1 MTATLFFVTNIV
13 VLYDTY
19 NREPQKWFC
28 VIIQISRISKSGVFK
43 GGIPPS
49 GLSPL
54 ALYAD
59 YPFII
64 RSYAIYKRQ
73 GKAPDGHTRKGRQ
86 LGATYTKESTEFLLW
101 APAAT
106 YVKVNIYATGDD
118 NDSNARDIGTYA
130 LEKMLV
136 NGEWNG
142 LWIITLVSDWG
153 GLYYDYTITTTD
165 VTHIGSDRT
174 TKYKIQDPYS
184 VAVSKDGKRS
194 YITDTS
200 SVSPEGWVS
209 DRHVYVDSTK
219 ANTVYKISVKDFS
232 SDTASGMTAGGKY
245 SAFTEKGAKVNSA
258 GELVSG
264 IDYLK
269 ELGVTTVQLAPFAD
283 FDGDSEYE
291 ILNYNVPEASYAS
304 NPSDSKTVI
313 KECKEMIQALHSA
326 GFSVVMEM
334 PYTHASEENPLEKS
348 VPRFYYRLN
357 TDGTRYT
364 TNTGYDNELATE
376 RKMYRSYMVNSMK
389 YWAEEYHVDGFSL
402 DLIDCVN
409 VKYKGSSHVYKW
421 LDEIKT
427 SLAKEDANLVIW
439 GDNYTK
445 EERQSKTSLYDEII
459 GSTGGTYGERNE
471 KAVKIYKQK
480 AAMKYA
486 KPGTLFMDGG
496 EEMCNSVE
504 GRTLADSSYVE
515 WKDSAEYADVVSYYR
530 GLMEIRKAFSP
541 LAKSQT
547 IKNSEAYV
555 LAGTKDDEWNT
566 MAVLNNESDVS
577 KEITIPVQ
585 GRAATDWVVIAN
597 GESAGVVSLGEVAG
611 SVITVPAYTTMIL
624 VDKESFDDVAVT
636 SSKGKVIVNYVIKDS
651 DQKLRESITLQG
663 TSGTNYAVPDIK
675 IPSGYTFL
683 SKTGDEKGVYTSE
696 TQTVTYY
703 YNAINPDTV
712 VNGIKNNGV
721 YCEKAQFKVT
731 SSDYTQVMAGN
742 KTLTPDADGIYTVS
756 AADGTQTI
764 TLTDNEGYSI
774 YLSVTVNA
782 NHTMDNTDCT
792 KESICSVC
800 GKIFLAQANHKFS
813 DTWTKDDTYHWKVCE
828 NDGCTVTTTKTK
840 HSGTDDGD
848 CTTPV
853 ICECGEIVTAAKSE
867 HIYGEWKSNGNGTH
881 THKCTTAGCTIE
893 ETESCVGGAAT
904 CKKRAVCTECN
915 AEYGTLN
922 PANHSG
928 NQVWVQTEKA
938 HQKKY
943 DCCGAEVT
951 NIEDHIWD
959 NGHCTVCGY
968 DCIHKGGEATCTQKA
983 VCDTC
988 HSEYGEINADNHTG
1002 TETWTQTATIHEKRY
1017 DCCGKVTIEQ
1027 ENHKWKDGACETCG
1041 YVCVHSGGEA
1051 TCTKGAVCETCG
1063 KEYTDKDMANHSGKL
1078 VWVQTEKTHQ
1088 KKYDCCGAEVTNIE
1102 DHIWDNGHCT
1112 VCGYDCIHKGGEA
1125 TCTQKAVCDTCHS
1138 EYGEINADNH
1148 TGTEKWTQTATTHE
1162 KKYDCCGKVTI
1173 AQENHNWKDG
1183 ACETCGYVC
1192 VHSGGEATCT
1202 KGAVCE
1208 TCGKEYTDK
1217 DMANHS
1223 GKLVWVQ
1230 TEKTHK
1236 QAYDC
1241 CDKEVS
1247 TSEAHGWKNGVCTVC
1262 DYQCKHAGGSA
1273 TCVKKA
1279 VCTICSEEYGTY
1291 NMSMHEGL
1299 QSVAAK
1305 AATRTDEGNIEYWY
1319 CKDCD
1324 RYYIRQD
1331 GLVEIEKSQTVV
1343 AKITDTTSLADT
1355 CKDDNTET
1363 VKEQAPDTGDNK
1375 HVFVWL
1381 LMFVIGGAAAG
1392 LTVKGKKPEN

>member
-1 MTATLFFVTNIV
+1 M
-13 VLYDTY
+13 
-19 NREPQKWFC
+19 PQ
-28 VIIQISRISKSGVFK
+28 R
-43 GGIPPS
+43 
-49 GLSPL
+49 
-54 ALYAD
+54 
-59 YPFII
+59 
-64 RSYAIYKRQ
+64 
-73 GKAPDGHTRKGRQ
+73 
-86 LGATYTKESTEFLLW
+86 
-101 APAAT
+101 
-106 YVKVNIYATGDD
+106 
-118 NDSNARDIGTYA
+118 
-130 LEKMLV
+130 
-136 NGEWNG
+136 
-142 LWIITLVSDWG
+142 
-153 GLYYDYTITTTD
+153 
-165 VTHIGSDRT
+165 
-174 TKYKIQDPYS
+174 
-184 VAVSKDGKRS
+184 
-194 YITDTS
+194 
-200 SVSPEGWVS
+200 
-209 DRHVYVDSTK
+209 
-219 ANTVYKISVKDFS
+219 
-232 SDTASGMTAGGKY
+232 
-245 SAFTEKGAKVNSA
+245 
-258 GELVSG
+258 
-264 IDYLK
+264 
-269 ELGVTTVQLAPFAD
+269 
-283 FDGDSEYE
+283 
-291 ILNYNVPEASYAS
+291 
-304 NPSDSKTVI
+304 
-313 KECKEMIQALHSA
+313 
-326 GFSVVMEM
+326 
-334 PYTHASEENPLEKS
+334 ENPLEKS
-348 VPRFYYRLN
+348 VPWFYYRLN

-364 TNTGYDNELATE
+364 TNTGYDNEFSTE
-376 RKMYRSYMVNSMK
+376 RKMYRNYMVNSMK

-409 VKYKGSSHVYKW
+409 VKYKGSSYVYKW

-445 EERQSKTSLYDEII
+445 EERQNKISLYDEII

-496 EEMCNSVE
+496 EEMGNSVK
-504 GRTLADSSYVE
+504 GTTLADSSYVE

-530 GLMEIRKAFSP
+530 GLMDIRKAFSP
-541 LAKSQT
+541 LAKRQT

-555 LAGTKDDEWNT
+555 LSGTKDDEWNT

-597 GESAGVVSLGEVAG
+597 GESAGVVSLGEVSG

-636 SSKGKVIVNYVIKDS
+636 SGKGKVIVNYVIKDS
-651 DQKLRESITLQG
+651 EQKLRESITLQG
-663 TSGTNYAVPDIK
+663 TSGTNYAVPENIK

-703 YNAINPDTV
+703 YNAINPNTV
-712 VNGIKNNGV
+712 VDGIKNNGV

-731 SSDYTQVMAGN
+731 SLDYIQVMAGN
-742 KTLTPDADGIYTVS
+742 KTLTPDAAGIYTVSKVLTTES

-774 YLSVTVNA
+774 YLSITVNA
-782 NHTMDNTDCT
+782 NHTMDNSDCT

-800 GKIFLAQANHKFS
+800 RKIFLAQTNHNFS
-813 DTWTKDDTYHWKVCE
+813 DTWTKDGTYHWKECE

-853 ICECGEIVTAAKSE
+853 ICECGEIVTAAKAE
-867 HIYGEWKSNGNGTH
+867 HTYGEWKSNDNGTH

-904 CKKRAVCTECN
+904 CKKRAVCTDCN

-928 NQVWVQTEKA
+928 EQVWVQTEKT

-951 NIEDHIWD
+951 NIADHIWE

-968 DCIHKGGEATCTQKA
+968 DCIHTGGKATCTQKA
-983 VCDTC
+983 VCNIC
-988 HSEYGEINADNHTG
+988 HSEYGEINADNHSG
-1002 TETWTQTATIHEKRY
+1002 VEKWIQTATTHEKRY
-1017 DCCGKVTIEQ
+1017 DCCGKVTLEQ

-1051 TCTKGAVCETCG
+1051 TCTKGAVCEICG
-1063 KEYTDKDMANHSGKL
+1063 KEYTDKDMANHSGK
-1078 VWVQTEKTHQ
+1078 Q
-1088 KKYDCCGAEVTNIE
+1088 
-1102 DHIWDNGHCT
+1102 
-1112 VCGYDCIHKGGEA
+1112 
-1125 TCTQKAVCDTCHS
+1125 
-1138 EYGEINADNH
+1138 
-1148 TGTEKWTQTATTHE
+1148 
-1162 KKYDCCGKVTI
+1162 
-1173 AQENHNWKDG
+1173 
-1183 ACETCGYVC
+1183 
-1192 VHSGGEATCT
+1192 
-1202 KGAVCE
+1202 
-1208 TCGKEYTDK
+1208 
-1217 DMANHS
+1217 
-1223 GKLVWVQ
+1223 VWVQ

-1324 RYYIRQD
+1324 RYYIKQD

-1343 AKITDTTSLADT
+1343 AKITDTTSLTDT

-1381 LMFVIGGAAAG
+1381 LMLVIGGAAAG

>member
-1 MTATLFFVTNIV
+1 MKYLNLKKITAV
-13 VLYDTY
+13 VLSIGMVFSSSAVTGFAADNSKKIATIPSSYINKVAEDIDNKYFYDGTY
-19 NREPQKWFC
+19 VDDW
-28 VIIQISRISKSGVFK
+28 
-43 GGIPPS
+43 
-49 GLSPL
+49 
-54 ALYAD
+54 
-59 YPFII
+59 
-64 RSYAIYKRQ
+64 
-73 GKAPDGHTRKGRQ
+73 GHTRKGRQ

-445 EERQSKTSLYDEII
+445 EERQNKTSSYDEII

-928 NQVWVQTEKA
+928 NQVWVQTEKT

-1002 TETWTQTATIHEKRY
+1002 TEKWTQTATTHEKKY
-1017 DCCGKVTIEQ
+1017 DCCGKVTIAQ
-1027 ENHKWKDGACETCG
+1027 ENHNWKDGACETCG

>member
-1 MTATLFFVTNIV
+1 MKYLNLKKITAV
-13 VLYDTY
+13 VLSIGMVFSSSAVTGFASDNSKKIATIPSSYINKVAEDIDNKYFYDGTY
-19 NREPQKWFC
+19 IDNC
-28 VIIQISRISKSGVFK
+28 
-43 GGIPPS
+43 
-49 GLSPL
+49 
-54 ALYAD
+54 
-59 YPFII
+59 
-64 RSYAIYKRQ
+64 
-73 GKAPDGHTRKGRQ
+73 GHTRKGRQ
-86 LGATYTKESTEFLLW
+86 LGATYTKQSTEFLLW

-106 YVKVNIYATGDD
+106 Y
-118 NDSNARDIGTYA
+118 
-130 LEKMLV
+130 
-136 NGEWNG
+136 
-142 LWIITLVSDWG
+142 
-153 GLYYDYTITTTD
+153 
-165 VTHIGSDRT
+165 
-174 TKYKIQDPYS
+174 
-184 VAVSKDGKRS
+184 
-194 YITDTS
+194 
-200 SVSPEGWVS
+200 
-209 DRHVYVDSTK
+209 
-219 ANTVYKISVKDFS
+219 
-232 SDTASGMTAGGKY
+232 
-245 SAFTEKGAKVNSA
+245 AKVNSV

-348 VPRFYYRLN
+348 VPWFYYRLN

-376 RKMYRSYMVNSMK
+376 RKMYRNYMVNSMK
-389 YWAEEYHVDGFSL
+389 YWAE
-402 DLIDCVN
+402 
-409 VKYKGSSHVYKW
+409 
-421 LDEIKT
+421 
-427 SLAKEDANLVIW
+427 EDANLVIW

-445 EERQSKTSLYDEII
+445 EERQNKTSSYDEII

-504 GRTLADSSYVE
+504 GTTLADSSYVE

-555 LAGTKDDEWNT
+555 LTGTKDDEWNT

-597 GESAGVVSLGEVAG
+597 GESVGVVSLGEVAG

-636 SSKGKVIVNYVIKDS
+636 SGKGKVIVNYVIKDS
-651 DQKLRESITLQG
+651 EQKLRESITLQG
-663 TSGTNYAVPDIK
+663 TSGTNYAVPENIK

-712 VNGIKNNGV
+712 VDGIKNNGV

-742 KTLTPDADGIYTVS
+742 KTLTPDVDGIYTVS

-782 NHTMDNTDCT
+782 NHTMDNSDCT

-840 HSGTDDGD
+840 HNDTDDGD

-904 CKKRAVCTECN
+904 CKKRAVCT
-915 AEYGTLN
+915 
-922 PANHSG
+922 
-928 NQVWVQTEKA
+928 
-938 HQKKY
+938 
-943 DCCGAEVT
+943 
-951 NIEDHIWD
+951 
-959 NGHCTVCGY
+959 
-968 DCIHKGGEATCTQKA
+968 
-983 VCDTC
+983 
-988 HSEYGEINADNHTG
+988 
-1002 TETWTQTATIHEKRY
+1002 
-1017 DCCGKVTIEQ
+1017 
-1027 ENHKWKDGACETCG
+1027 
-1041 YVCVHSGGEA
+1041 
-1051 TCTKGAVCETCG
+1051 
-1063 KEYTDKDMANHSGKL
+1063 
-1078 VWVQTEKTHQ
+1078 
-1088 KKYDCCGAEVTNIE
+1088 
-1102 DHIWDNGHCT
+1102 
-1112 VCGYDCIHKGGEA
+1112 
-1125 TCTQKAVCDTCHS
+1125 
-1138 EYGEINADNH
+1138 
-1148 TGTEKWTQTATTHE
+1148 
-1162 KKYDCCGKVTI
+1162 
-1173 AQENHNWKDG
+1173 
-1183 ACETCGYVC
+1183 
-1192 VHSGGEATCT
+1192 
-1202 KGAVCE
+1202 
-1208 TCGKEYTDK
+1208 
-1217 DMANHS
+1217 
-1223 GKLVWVQ
+1223 
-1230 TEKTHK
+1230 
-1236 QAYDC
+1236 
-1241 CDKEVS
+1241 
-1247 TSEAHGWKNGVCTVC
+1247 VC

-1291 NMSMHEGL
+1291 NMSIHEGL
-1299 QSVAAK
+1299 KSVAAK
-1305 AATRTDEGNIEYWY
+1305 ADTRTDEGNIEYWY

-1324 RYYIRQD
+1324 RYYIKQD

-1343 AKITDTTSLADT
+1343 AKITDTTSSDDT
-1355 CKDDNTET
+1355 GKGGKTET
-1363 VKEQAPDTGDNK
+1363 VKEQTPDTGDNK
-1375 HVFVWL
+1375 RVFAWL
-1381 LMFVIGGAAAG
+1381 LMFIIGGAAAG
-1392 LTVKGKKPEN
+1392 LTINGKKTEN

>member
-1 MTATLFFVTNIV
+1 
-13 VLYDTY
+13 
-19 NREPQKWFC
+19 
-28 VIIQISRISKSGVFK
+28 
-43 GGIPPS
+43 
-49 GLSPL
+49 
-54 ALYAD
+54 
-59 YPFII
+59 
-64 RSYAIYKRQ
+64 
-73 GKAPDGHTRKGRQ
+73 
-86 LGATYTKESTEFLLW
+86 
-101 APAAT
+101 
-106 YVKVNIYATGDD
+106 
-118 NDSNARDIGTYA
+118 
-130 LEKMLV
+130 
-136 NGEWNG
+136 
-142 LWIITLVSDWG
+142 
-153 GLYYDYTITTTD
+153 
-165 VTHIGSDRT
+165 
-174 TKYKIQDPYS
+174 
-184 VAVSKDGKRS
+184 
-194 YITDTS
+194 
-200 SVSPEGWVS
+200 
-209 DRHVYVDSTK
+209 
-219 ANTVYKISVKDFS
+219 
-232 SDTASGMTAGGKY
+232 
-245 SAFTEKGAKVNSA
+245 
-258 GELVSG
+258 
-264 IDYLK
+264 
-269 ELGVTTVQLAPFAD
+269 
-283 FDGDSEYE
+283 
-291 ILNYNVPEASYAS
+291 
-304 NPSDSKTVI
+304 
-313 KECKEMIQALHSA
+313 MIQALHSA

-445 EERQSKTSLYDEII
+445 EERQNKTSSYDEII

-555 LAGTKDDEWNT
+555 LTGTKDDEWNT

-636 SSKGKVIVNYVIKDS
+636 SGKGKVIVNYVIKDS

-675 IPSGYTFL
+675 IPSGYNFL

-703 YNAINPDTV
+703 YNAINPNTV
-712 VNGIKNNGV
+712 VDGIKNNGV

-742 KTLTPDADGIYTVS
+742 KTLTPDVDGIYTVS
-756 AADGTQTI
+756 AADGTRTI

-782 NHTMDNTDCT
+782 NHTMDNSDCT

-853 ICECGEIVTAAKSE
+853 ICECGEIVTAAKAE

-893 ETESCVGGAAT
+893 ETESCVGGTAT
-904 CKKRAVCTECN
+904 CKKRAVCTDCN

-928 NQVWVQTEKA
+928 NQ
-938 HQKKY
+938 
-943 DCCGAEVT
+943 
-951 NIEDHIWD
+951 
-959 NGHCTVCGY
+959 
-968 DCIHKGGEATCTQKA
+968 
-983 VCDTC
+983 
-988 HSEYGEINADNHTG
+988 
-1002 TETWTQTATIHEKRY
+1002 
-1017 DCCGKVTIEQ
+1017 
-1027 ENHKWKDGACETCG
+1027 
-1041 YVCVHSGGEA
+1041 
-1051 TCTKGAVCETCG
+1051 
-1063 KEYTDKDMANHSGKL
+1063 

-1112 VCGYDCIHKGGEA
+1112 VCGYDCIHKGGKA

-1138 EYGEINADNH
+1138 KYGEINADNH

-1173 AQENHNWKDG
+1173 AQENHKWKDG
-1183 ACETCGYVC
+1183 ACEICGYVC

-1202 KGAVCE
+1202 KGAVCK
-1208 TCGKEYTDK
+1208 TCGREYTDK

-1223 GKLVWVQ
+1223 GKVVWVQ

-1247 TSEAHGWKNGVCTVC
+1247 SSEAHGWKNGVCTVC

-1291 NMSMHEGL
+1291 NMSIHEGL
-1299 QSVAAK
+1299 KSVAAK

-1324 RYYIRQD
+1324 RYYIKQD

-1343 AKITDTTSLADT
+1343 AKITDTTSSDDT
-1355 CKDDNTET
+1355 GKGGKTET
-1363 VKEQAPDTGDNK
+1363 VKEQTPDTGDNK
-1375 HVFVWL
+1375 RVFAWL
-1381 LMFVIGGAAAG
+1381 LMFIIGGAAAG
-1392 LTVKGKKPEN
+1392 LTIKGKKTEN

>member
-1 MTATLFFVTNIV
+1 MKYLNLKKITAV
-13 VLYDTY
+13 VLSIGMVFSSSAVTGFAADNSKKIATIPNSYINKVADDIDDKYFYDGTY
-19 NREPQKWFC
+19 VDDW
-28 VIIQISRISKSGVFK
+28 
-43 GGIPPS
+43 
-49 GLSPL
+49 
-54 ALYAD
+54 
-59 YPFII
+59 
-64 RSYAIYKRQ
+64 
-73 GKAPDGHTRKGRQ
+73 GHTRKGRQ
-86 LGATYTKESTEFLLW
+86 LGATYTKQSTEFLLW

-142 LWIITLVSDWG
+142 LWIITLVSDCG

-165 VTHIGSDRT
+165 ITHIGSDRT
-174 TKYKIQDPYS
+174 TQYKIQDPYS

-200 SVSPEGWVS
+200 SVSPEGWDS

-445 EERQSKTSLYDEII
+445 EERQNKTSAYDEII

-504 GRTLADSSYVE
+504 GTTSSYVE

-555 LAGTKDDEWNT
+555 LTGTKDDEWNT

-636 SSKGKVIVNYVIKDS
+636 SGKGKVIVNYVIKDS
-651 DQKLRESITLQG
+651 EQKLRESITLQG
-663 TSGTNYAVPDIK
+663 TSGTNYAVPENIK

-712 VNGIKNNGV
+712 VDGIKNNGV

-782 NHTMDNTDCT
+782 NHTIDNNDCT

-853 ICECGEIVTAAKSE
+853 ICECGEIVTAAKAE

-893 ETESCVGGAAT
+893 ETESCVGGTAT
-904 CKKRAVCTECN
+904 CKKRAVCTDCN

-928 NQVWVQTEKA
+928 NQ
-938 HQKKY
+938 
-943 DCCGAEVT
+943 
-951 NIEDHIWD
+951 
-959 NGHCTVCGY
+959 
-968 DCIHKGGEATCTQKA
+968 
-983 VCDTC
+983 
-988 HSEYGEINADNHTG
+988 
-1002 TETWTQTATIHEKRY
+1002 
-1017 DCCGKVTIEQ
+1017 
-1027 ENHKWKDGACETCG
+1027 
-1041 YVCVHSGGEA
+1041 
-1051 TCTKGAVCETCG
+1051 
-1063 KEYTDKDMANHSGKL
+1063 

-1112 VCGYDCIHKGGEA
+1112 VCGYDCIHKGGKA

-1138 EYGEINADNH
+1138 KYGEINADNH

-1173 AQENHNWKDG
+1173 AQENHKWKDG
-1183 ACETCGYVC
+1183 ACEICGYVC

-1202 KGAVCE
+1202 KGAVCK
-1208 TCGKEYTDK
+1208 TCGREYTDK

-1223 GKLVWVQ
+1223 GKVVWVQ

-1247 TSEAHGWKNGVCTVC
+1247 SSEAHGWKNGVCTVC

-1291 NMSMHEGL
+1291 NMSIHEGL
-1299 QSVAAK
+1299 KSVAAK

-1324 RYYIRQD
+1324 RYYIKQD

-1343 AKITDTTSLADT
+1343 AKITDTTSSDDT
-1355 CKDDNTET
+1355 GKGGKTET
-1363 VKEQAPDTGDNK
+1363 VKEQTPDTGDNK
-1375 HVFVWL
+1375 RVFAWL
-1381 LMFVIGGAAAG
+1381 LMFIIGGAAAG
-1392 LTVKGKKPEN
+1392 LTIKGKKTEN

>member
-1 MTATLFFVTNIV
+1 MKYLNLKKITAV
-13 VLYDTY
+13 VLSIGMVFSSSAVTGFAADNSKKIATIPNSYINKVAEDIDNKYFYDGTY
-19 NREPQKWFC
+19 VDDW
-28 VIIQISRISKSGVFK
+28 
-43 GGIPPS
+43 
-49 GLSPL
+49 
-54 ALYAD
+54 
-59 YPFII
+59 
-64 RSYAIYKRQ
+64 
-73 GKAPDGHTRKGRQ
+73 GHTRKGRQ

-106 YVKVNIYATGDD
+106 YVTVNIYATGDD

-445 EERQSKTSLYDEII
+445 EERQNKTSSYDEII

-555 LAGTKDDEWNT
+555 LTGTKDDEWNT

-675 IPSGYTFL
+675 IPSGYNFL

-782 NHTMDNTDCT
+782 NHTIDNSDCT

-828 NDGCTVTTTKTK
+828 NDGCMVTTTKTK

-848 CTTPV
+848 CTTPG

-904 CKKRAVCTECN
+904 CKKRAVCTDCN

-928 NQVWVQTEKA
+928 NQ
-938 HQKKY
+938 
-943 DCCGAEVT
+943 
-951 NIEDHIWD
+951 
-959 NGHCTVCGY
+959 
-968 DCIHKGGEATCTQKA
+968 
-983 VCDTC
+983 
-988 HSEYGEINADNHTG
+988 
-1002 TETWTQTATIHEKRY
+1002 
-1017 DCCGKVTIEQ
+1017 
-1027 ENHKWKDGACETCG
+1027 
-1041 YVCVHSGGEA
+1041 
-1051 TCTKGAVCETCG
+1051 
-1063 KEYTDKDMANHSGKL
+1063 

-1125 TCTQKAVCDTCHS
+1125 TCTQKAVCDTCNS

-1223 GKLVWVQ
+1223 GKVVWVQ

-1291 NMSMHEGL
+1291 NMSIHEGL
-1299 QSVAAK
+1299 KSVAAK

-1324 RYYIRQD
+1324 RYYIKQD

-1343 AKITDTTSLADT
+1343 AKITDTTSSDDT
-1355 CKDDNTET
+1355 GKGGKTET
-1363 VKEQAPDTGDNK
+1363 VKEQTPDTGDNK
-1375 HVFVWL
+1375 REFAWL
-1381 LMFVIGGAAAG
+1381 LMFIIGGAAAG
-1392 LTVKGKKPEN
+1392 LTIKGKKTEN

>member
-1 MTATLFFVTNIV
+1 MKYLNLKKITAV
-13 VLYDTY
+13 VLSIGMVFSSSAVTGFAADNSKKIATIPSSYINKVADDIDDKYFYDGTY
-19 NREPQKWFC
+19 VDDW
-28 VIIQISRISKSGVFK
+28 
-43 GGIPPS
+43 
-49 GLSPL
+49 
-54 ALYAD
+54 
-59 YPFII
+59 
-64 RSYAIYKRQ
+64 
-73 GKAPDGHTRKGRQ
+73 GHTRKGRQ

-118 NDSNARDIGTYA
+118 NDSNACNIGAYT

-142 LWIITLVSDWG
+142 IWIITLLGDWG

-165 VTHIGSDRT
+165 ITHIGSDRT

-200 SVSPEGWVS
+200 SVSPEGWDS

-445 EERQSKTSLYDEII
+445 EERQNKTSSYDEII

-504 GRTLADSSYVE
+504 GTTSSYVE

-555 LAGTKDDEWNT
+555 LAGTKDGEWNT

-675 IPSGYTFL
+675 IPSGYNFL

-782 NHTMDNTDCT
+782 NHTMDNSDCT

-904 CKKRAVCTECN
+904 CKKRAVCTDCN

-928 NQVWVQTEKA
+928 NQ
-938 HQKKY
+938 
-943 DCCGAEVT
+943 
-951 NIEDHIWD
+951 
-959 NGHCTVCGY
+959 
-968 DCIHKGGEATCTQKA
+968 
-983 VCDTC
+983 
-988 HSEYGEINADNHTG
+988 
-1002 TETWTQTATIHEKRY
+1002 
-1017 DCCGKVTIEQ
+1017 
-1027 ENHKWKDGACETCG
+1027 
-1041 YVCVHSGGEA
+1041 
-1051 TCTKGAVCETCG
+1051 
-1063 KEYTDKDMANHSGKL
+1063 

-1102 DHIWDNGHCT
+1102 DHIWENGHCT

-1202 KGAVCE
+1202 KGAVCK
-1208 TCGKEYTDK
+1208 TCGREYTDK

-1223 GKLVWVQ
+1223 GKVVWVQ

-1291 NMSMHEGL
+1291 NMSIHEGL
-1299 QSVAAK
+1299 KSVAAK

-1324 RYYIRQD
+1324 RYYIKQD

-1343 AKITDTTSLADT
+1343 AKITDTTSSDDT
-1355 CKDDNTET
+1355 GKGGKTET
-1363 VKEQAPDTGDNK
+1363 VKEQTPDTGDNK
-1375 HVFVWL
+1375 RVFAWL
-1381 LMFVIGGAAAG
+1381 LMFIIGGAAAG
-1392 LTVKGKKPEN
+1392 LTIKGKKTEN

>member
-1 MTATLFFVTNIV
+1 M
-13 VLYDTY
+13 
-19 NREPQKWFC
+19 
-28 VIIQISRISKSGVFK
+28 
-43 GGIPPS
+43 
-49 GLSPL
+49 
-54 ALYAD
+54 
-59 YPFII
+59 
-64 RSYAIYKRQ
+64 
-73 GKAPDGHTRKGRQ
+73 
-86 LGATYTKESTEFLLW
+86 
-101 APAAT
+101 
-106 YVKVNIYATGDD
+106 
-118 NDSNARDIGTYA
+118 
-130 LEKMLV
+130 
-136 NGEWNG
+136 
-142 LWIITLVSDWG
+142 
-153 GLYYDYTITTTD
+153 
-165 VTHIGSDRT
+165 
-174 TKYKIQDPYS
+174 
-184 VAVSKDGKRS
+184 
-194 YITDTS
+194 
-200 SVSPEGWVS
+200 
-209 DRHVYVDSTK
+209 VD
-219 ANTVYKISVKDFS
+219 
-232 SDTASGMTAGGKY
+232 
-245 SAFTEKGAKVNSA
+245 
-258 GELVSG
+258 
-264 IDYLK
+264 
-269 ELGVTTVQLAPFAD
+269 
-283 FDGDSEYE
+283 
-291 ILNYNVPEASYAS
+291 
-304 NPSDSKTVI
+304 
-313 KECKEMIQALHSA
+313 
-326 GFSVVMEM
+326 
-334 PYTHASEENPLEKS
+334 
-348 VPRFYYRLN
+348 
-357 TDGTRYT
+357 
-364 TNTGYDNELATE
+364 
-376 RKMYRSYMVNSMK
+376 
-389 YWAEEYHVDGFSL
+389 
-402 DLIDCVN
+402 
-409 VKYKGSSHVYKW
+409 
-421 LDEIKT
+421 
-427 SLAKEDANLVIW
+427 
-439 GDNYTK
+439 
-445 EERQSKTSLYDEII
+445 
-459 GSTGGTYGERNE
+459 
-471 KAVKIYKQK
+471 
-480 AAMKYA
+480 
-486 KPGTLFMDGG
+486 
-496 EEMCNSVE
+496 
-504 GRTLADSSYVE
+504 
-515 WKDSAEYADVVSYYR
+515 
-530 GLMEIRKAFSP
+530 
-541 LAKSQT
+541 
-547 IKNSEAYV
+547 
-555 LAGTKDDEWNT
+555 
-566 MAVLNNESDVS
+566 
-577 KEITIPVQ
+577 
-585 GRAATDWVVIAN
+585 
-597 GESAGVVSLGEVAG
+597 
-611 SVITVPAYTTMIL
+611 
-624 VDKESFDDVAVT
+624 
-636 SSKGKVIVNYVIKDS
+636 
-651 DQKLRESITLQG
+651 
-663 TSGTNYAVPDIK
+663 
-675 IPSGYTFL
+675 
-683 SKTGDEKGVYTSE
+683 
-696 TQTVTYY
+696 
-703 YNAINPDTV
+703 
-712 VNGIKNNGV
+712 GIKNNGV

-756 AADGTQTI
+756 AADGTQII

-782 NHTMDNTDCT
+782 NHTIDNSDCT

-928 NQVWVQTEKA
+928 
-938 HQKKY
+938 
-943 DCCGAEVT
+943 
-951 NIEDHIWD
+951 
-959 NGHCTVCGY
+959 
-968 DCIHKGGEATCTQKA
+968 
-983 VCDTC
+983 
-988 HSEYGEINADNHTG
+988 
-1002 TETWTQTATIHEKRY
+1002 
-1017 DCCGKVTIEQ
+1017 EQ
-1027 ENHKWKDGACETCG
+1027 
-1041 YVCVHSGGEA
+1041 
-1051 TCTKGAVCETCG
+1051 
-1063 KEYTDKDMANHSGKL
+1063 

-1088 KKYDCCGAEVTNIE
+1088 KKYDCCGAEVTNIA
-1102 DHIWDNGHCT
+1102 DHIWENGHCT
-1112 VCGYDCIHKGGEA
+1112 VCGYDCIHKGGKA

-1162 KKYDCCGKVTI
+1162 KRYDCCGKVTI

-1291 NMSMHEGL
+1291 NMSMHEDL

-1392 LTVKGKKPEN
+1392 LTVKGCLLYTSPSPRD

>member
-1 MTATLFFVTNIV
+1 
-13 VLYDTY
+13 
-19 NREPQKWFC
+19 
-28 VIIQISRISKSGVFK
+28 
-43 GGIPPS
+43 
-49 GLSPL
+49 
-54 ALYAD
+54 
-59 YPFII
+59 
-64 RSYAIYKRQ
+64 
-73 GKAPDGHTRKGRQ
+73 
-86 LGATYTKESTEFLLW
+86 
-101 APAAT
+101 
-106 YVKVNIYATGDD
+106 
-118 NDSNARDIGTYA
+118 
-130 LEKMLV
+130 
-136 NGEWNG
+136 
-142 LWIITLVSDWG
+142 
-153 GLYYDYTITTTD
+153 
-165 VTHIGSDRT
+165 
-174 TKYKIQDPYS
+174 
-184 VAVSKDGKRS
+184 
-194 YITDTS
+194 
-200 SVSPEGWVS
+200 
-209 DRHVYVDSTK
+209 
-219 ANTVYKISVKDFS
+219 
-232 SDTASGMTAGGKY
+232 MTAGGKY

-348 VPRFYYRLN
+348 VPWFYYRLN

-445 EERQSKTSLYDEII
+445 EERQNKTSSYDEII

-504 GRTLADSSYVE
+504 GTTLADSSYVE

-555 LAGTKDDEWNT
+555 LAGTKDGEWNT

-597 GESAGVVSLGEVAG
+597 GESAGVVSLGEVSG

-636 SSKGKVIVNYVIKDS
+636 SGKGKVIVNYVIKDS
-651 DQKLRESITLQG
+651 EQKLRESITLQG
-663 TSGTNYAVPDIK
+663 TSGTNYAVPNIK
-675 IPSGYTFL
+675 IPSGYAFL

-712 VNGIKNNGV
+712 VDGIKNNGV

-731 SSDYTQVMAGN
+731 SSDYTQVMAVN
-742 KTLTPDADGIYTVS
+742 KMLTPDVDGIYTVS

-774 YLSVTVNA
+774 YLSITVNA
-782 NHTMDNTDCT
+782 DHTMDNSDCT

-800 GKIFLAQANHKFS
+800 HKIFPAQTNHKFS

-853 ICECGEIVTAAKSE
+853 ICECGEIVTAAKAE
-867 HIYGEWKSNGNGTH
+867 HSYGEWKSNGNGTH

-904 CKKRAVCTECN
+904 CKKRAVCTDCN

-928 NQVWVQTEKA
+928 NQVWVQTEKT

-951 NIEDHIWD
+951 NIADHIWE

-968 DCIHKGGEATCTQKA
+968 DCIHIGGKATCTQKA
-983 VCDTC
+983 VCNIC
-988 HSEYGEINADNHTG
+988 HSEYGEINADNHSG
-1002 TETWTQTATIHEKRY
+1002 VEKWIQTATTHEKRY

-1051 TCTKGAVCETCG
+1051 TCTKGAVCEICG
-1063 KEYTDKDMANHSGKL
+1063 KEYTDKDMANHSGK
-1078 VWVQTEKTHQ
+1078 Q
-1088 KKYDCCGAEVTNIE
+1088 
-1102 DHIWDNGHCT
+1102 
-1112 VCGYDCIHKGGEA
+1112 
-1125 TCTQKAVCDTCHS
+1125 
-1138 EYGEINADNH
+1138 
-1148 TGTEKWTQTATTHE
+1148 
-1162 KKYDCCGKVTI
+1162 
-1173 AQENHNWKDG
+1173 
-1183 ACETCGYVC
+1183 
-1192 VHSGGEATCT
+1192 
-1202 KGAVCE
+1202 
-1208 TCGKEYTDK
+1208 
-1217 DMANHS
+1217 
-1223 GKLVWVQ
+1223 VWVQ

-1262 DYQCKHAGGSA
+1262 GYQCKHAGGSA

-1324 RYYIRQD
+1324 RYYIKQD

-1343 AKITDTTSLADT
+1343 AKITDTTSLTDT

>member
-1 MTATLFFVTNIV
+1 MKYLNLKKITAV
-13 VLYDTY
+13 VLSIGMVFSSSAVTGFAADNSKKIATIPNSYINKVADDIDDKYFYDGTY
-19 NREPQKWFC
+19 VDDW
-28 VIIQISRISKSGVFK
+28 
-43 GGIPPS
+43 
-49 GLSPL
+49 
-54 ALYAD
+54 
-59 YPFII
+59 
-64 RSYAIYKRQ
+64 
-73 GKAPDGHTRKGRQ
+73 GHTRKGRQ
-86 LGATYTKESTEFLLW
+86 LGATYTKQSTEFLLW

-118 NDSNARDIGTYA
+118 NDSNARDIGSYP

-153 GLYYDYTITTTD
+153 GLYYDYTIT
-165 VTHIGSDRT
+165 S
-174 TKYKIQDPYS
+174 S
-184 VAVSKDGKRS
+184 LS
-194 YITDTS
+194 YP
-200 SVSPEGWVS
+200 V
-209 DRHVYVDSTK
+209 
-219 ANTVYKISVKDFS
+219 F
-232 SDTASGMTAGGKY
+232 
-245 SAFTEKGAKVNSA
+245 
-258 GELVSG
+258 
-264 IDYLK
+264 
-269 ELGVTTVQLAPFAD
+269 
-283 FDGDSEYE
+283 
-291 ILNYNVPEASYAS
+291 
-304 NPSDSKTVI
+304 
-313 KECKEMIQALHSA
+313 
-326 GFSVVMEM
+326 
-334 PYTHASEENPLEKS
+334 
-348 VPRFYYRLN
+348 
-357 TDGTRYT
+357 
-364 TNTGYDNELATE
+364 ATE

-445 EERQSKTSLYDEII
+445 EERQNKTSSYDEII

-504 GRTLADSSYVE
+504 GTTLADSSYVE

-555 LAGTKDDEWNT
+555 LTGTKDDEWNT

-636 SSKGKVIVNYVIKDS
+636 SGKGKVIVNYVIKDS
-651 DQKLRESITLQG
+651 EQKLRESITLQG
-663 TSGTNYAVPDIK
+663 TSGTNYAVPENIK

-712 VNGIKNNGV
+712 VDGIKNNGV

-742 KTLTPDADGIYTVS
+742 KTLTPDADGIYTLS

-782 NHTMDNTDCT
+782 NHTIDNSDCT

-904 CKKRAVCTECN
+904 CKKRAVCTDCN

-928 NQVWVQTEKA
+928 NQ
-938 HQKKY
+938 
-943 DCCGAEVT
+943 
-951 NIEDHIWD
+951 
-959 NGHCTVCGY
+959 
-968 DCIHKGGEATCTQKA
+968 
-983 VCDTC
+983 
-988 HSEYGEINADNHTG
+988 
-1002 TETWTQTATIHEKRY
+1002 
-1017 DCCGKVTIEQ
+1017 
-1027 ENHKWKDGACETCG
+1027 
-1041 YVCVHSGGEA
+1041 
-1051 TCTKGAVCETCG
+1051 
-1063 KEYTDKDMANHSGKL
+1063 

-1202 KGAVCE
+1202 KGVVCK

-1223 GKLVWVQ
+1223 GKVVWVQ

-1291 NMSMHEGL
+1291 NMSIHEGL
-1299 QSVAAK
+1299 KSVAAK

-1324 RYYIRQD
+1324 RYYIKQD

-1343 AKITDTTSLADT
+1343 AKITDTTSSDDT
-1355 CKDDNTET
+1355 GKGGKTET
-1363 VKEQAPDTGDNK
+1363 VKEQTPDTGDNK
-1375 HVFVWL
+1375 RVFAWL
-1381 LMFVIGGAAAG
+1381 LMFIIGGAAAG
-1392 LTVKGKKPEN
+1392 LTIKGKKTEN

>member
-1 MTATLFFVTNIV
+1 M
-13 VLYDTY
+13 
-19 NREPQKWFC
+19 
-28 VIIQISRISKSGVFK
+28 
-43 GGIPPS
+43 
-49 GLSPL
+49 
-54 ALYAD
+54 
-59 YPFII
+59 
-64 RSYAIYKRQ
+64 
-73 GKAPDGHTRKGRQ
+73 
-86 LGATYTKESTEFLLW
+86 
-101 APAAT
+101 
-106 YVKVNIYATGDD
+106 
-118 NDSNARDIGTYA
+118 
-130 LEKMLV
+130 
-136 NGEWNG
+136 
-142 LWIITLVSDWG
+142 
-153 GLYYDYTITTTD
+153 
-165 VTHIGSDRT
+165 
-174 TKYKIQDPYS
+174 
-184 VAVSKDGKRS
+184 
-194 YITDTS
+194 
-200 SVSPEGWVS
+200 
-209 DRHVYVDSTK
+209 
-219 ANTVYKISVKDFS
+219 
-232 SDTASGMTAGGKY
+232 
-245 SAFTEKGAKVNSA
+245 
-258 GELVSG
+258 
-264 IDYLK
+264 
-269 ELGVTTVQLAPFAD
+269 
-283 FDGDSEYE
+283 
-291 ILNYNVPEASYAS
+291 
-304 NPSDSKTVI
+304 
-313 KECKEMIQALHSA
+313 
-326 GFSVVMEM
+326 
-334 PYTHASEENPLEKS
+334 
-348 VPRFYYRLN
+348 
-357 TDGTRYT
+357 
-364 TNTGYDNELATE
+364 
-376 RKMYRSYMVNSMK
+376 
-389 YWAEEYHVDGFSL
+389 
-402 DLIDCVN
+402 
-409 VKYKGSSHVYKW
+409 
-421 LDEIKT
+421 
-427 SLAKEDANLVIW
+427 
-439 GDNYTK
+439 
-445 EERQSKTSLYDEII
+445 
-459 GSTGGTYGERNE
+459 
-471 KAVKIYKQK
+471 
-480 AAMKYA
+480 
-486 KPGTLFMDGG
+486 
-496 EEMCNSVE
+496 
-504 GRTLADSSYVE
+504 
-515 WKDSAEYADVVSYYR
+515 
-530 GLMEIRKAFSP
+530 
-541 LAKSQT
+541 
-547 IKNSEAYV
+547 
-555 LAGTKDDEWNT
+555 
-566 MAVLNNESDVS
+566 S

-636 SSKGKVIVNYVIKDS
+636 SGKGKVIVNYVIKDS
-651 DQKLRESITLQG
+651 EQKLRESITLQG
-663 TSGTNYAVPDIK
+663 TSGTNYAVPENIK

-712 VNGIKNNGV
+712 VDGIKNNGV

-742 KTLTPDADGIYTVS
+742 KTLTHDVDGIYTVS

-782 NHTMDNTDCT
+782 NHTMDNSDCT

-800 GKIFLAQANHKFS
+800 RKIFLAQANHKFS

-853 ICECGEIVTAAKSE
+853 ICECGEIVTAAKAE

-904 CKKRAVCTECN
+904 CKKRAVCTDCN

-928 NQVWVQTEKA
+928 NQ
-938 HQKKY
+938 
-943 DCCGAEVT
+943 
-951 NIEDHIWD
+951 
-959 NGHCTVCGY
+959 
-968 DCIHKGGEATCTQKA
+968 
-983 VCDTC
+983 
-988 HSEYGEINADNHTG
+988 
-1002 TETWTQTATIHEKRY
+1002 
-1017 DCCGKVTIEQ
+1017 
-1027 ENHKWKDGACETCG
+1027 
-1041 YVCVHSGGEA
+1041 
-1051 TCTKGAVCETCG
+1051 
-1063 KEYTDKDMANHSGKL
+1063 

-1102 DHIWDNGHCT
+1102 DHIWENGHCT

-1125 TCTQKAVCDTCHS
+1125 TCTQKAVCETCHS
-1138 EYGEINADNH
+1138 KYGEINADNH

-1202 KGAVCE
+1202 KGEVCK

-1223 GKLVWVQ
+1223 GKVVWVQ

-1291 NMSMHEGL
+1291 NMSIHEGL
-1299 QSVAAK
+1299 KSVAAK

-1324 RYYIRQD
+1324 RYYIKQD

-1343 AKITDTTSLADT
+1343 AKITDTTSSDDT
-1355 CKDDNTET
+1355 GKGGKTET
-1363 VKEQAPDTGDNK
+1363 VKEQTPDTGDNK
-1375 HVFVWL
+1375 RVFAWL
-1381 LMFVIGGAAAG
+1381 LMFIIGGAAAG
-1392 LTVKGKKPEN
+1392 LTIKGKKTEN

>member
-1 MTATLFFVTNIV
+1 MKYLNLKKITAVALSIGMVFSSSAVTGFAADNSKKIATIPNSYINKV
-13 VLYDTY
+13 ADDIDDKYFYDGTY
-19 NREPQKWFC
+19 VDDW
-28 VIIQISRISKSGVFK
+28 
-43 GGIPPS
+43 
-49 GLSPL
+49 
-54 ALYAD
+54 
-59 YPFII
+59 
-64 RSYAIYKRQ
+64 
-73 GKAPDGHTRKGRQ
+73 GHTRKGRQ
-86 LGATYTKESTEFLLW
+86 LGATYTKQSTEFLLW

-118 NDSNARDIGTYA
+118 NDSNARDLGSYV

-142 LWIITLVSDWG
+142 LWIITLVGGDLG

-165 VTHIGSDRT
+165 ITHISSDRT
-174 TKYKIQDPYS
+174 TQYKIQDPYS

-200 SVSPEGWVS
+200 SVSPEGWDS

-348 VPRFYYRLN
+348 VPFFYYRLN
-357 TDGTRYT
+357 TDATRYT
-364 TNTGYDNELATE
+364 TNTGYSNELATE

-409 VKYKGSSHVYKW
+409 AKYKGSSYVYKW

-445 EERQSKTSLYDEII
+445 EERQNKTSSYDEII

-486 KPGTLFMDGG
+486 KPGTLFMEGG

-504 GRTLADSSYVE
+504 GTTLADSSYIE

-541 LAKSQT
+541 LAKSQK

-585 GRAATDWVVIAN
+585 GRAAADWVVIAN
-597 GESAGVVSLGEVAG
+597 GESAGVVSLGEVSG

-636 SSKGKVIVNYVIKDS
+636 SGKGKVIVNYVIKDS
-651 DQKLRESITLQG
+651 EQKLRESITLQG
-663 TSGTNYAVPDIK
+663 TSGTNYAVPENIK

-712 VNGIKNNGV
+712 VDGIKNNGV

-731 SSDYTQVMAGN
+731 SSDYTQVMAVN
-742 KTLTPDADGIYTVS
+742 KTLTPDVDGIYTVS

-774 YLSVTVNA
+774 YLSITVNA
-782 NHTMDNTDCT
+782 NHTMDNSDCT

-800 GKIFLAQANHKFS
+800 QKIFPAQTNHKFS

-828 NDGCTVTTTKTK
+828 NDGCTVTTIKTK

-853 ICECGEIVTAAKSE
+853 ICECGEIVTAAKAE
-867 HIYGEWKSNGNGTH
+867 HTYGEWRSNGNGTH

-893 ETESCVGGAAT
+893 ETESCVGGTAT

-915 AEYGTLN
+915 AEYGTLK

-928 NQVWVQTEKA
+928 EQVWVQTEKT

-951 NIEDHIWD
+951 NIADHIWE

-968 DCIHKGGEATCTQKA
+968 DCIHKGGKATCTQKA
-983 VCDTC
+983 VCNIC

-1002 TETWTQTATIHEKRY
+1002 TEKWTQTATTHEKKY
-1017 DCCGKVTIEQ
+1017 DCCGKVTIAQ
-1027 ENHKWKDGACETCG
+1027 ENHNWKDGACETCG

-1051 TCTKGAVCETCG
+1051 TCTKGAVCEICG
-1063 KEYTDKDMANHSGKL
+1063 KEYTDKDMANHSGKQ

-1088 KKYDCCGAEVTNIE
+1088 KKYDCCGAEVTNIA
-1102 DHIWDNGHCT
+1102 DHIWENGHCT
-1112 VCGYDCIHKGGEA
+1112 VCGYDCIHKGGKA
-1125 TCTQKAVCDTCHS
+1125 TCTQKAVCNICHS

-1241 CDKEVS
+1241 CDKEVL

-1262 DYQCKHAGGSA
+1262 DYQCKHSGGSA

-1279 VCTICSEEYGTY
+1279 VCTICSEKYGTY

-1324 RYYIRQD
+1324 RYYIKQD

-1343 AKITDTTSLADT
+1343 AKITDTTSLDDT

>member
-1 MTATLFFVTNIV
+1 MKYLNLKKITAV
-13 VLYDTY
+13 VLSIGMVFSSSAVTGFAADNSKKIATIPNSYINKVADDIDDKYFYDGTY
-19 NREPQKWFC
+19 VDDW
-28 VIIQISRISKSGVFK
+28 
-43 GGIPPS
+43 
-49 GLSPL
+49 
-54 ALYAD
+54 
-59 YPFII
+59 
-64 RSYAIYKRQ
+64 
-73 GKAPDGHTRKGRQ
+73 GHTRKGRQ
-86 LGATYTKESTEFLLW
+86 LGATYTKQSTEFLLW

-118 NDSNARDIGTYA
+118 NDSNARDIGSYP

-200 SVSPEGWVS
+200 SVSPEGWDR

-445 EERQSKTSLYDEII
+445 EERQNKTSSYDEII

-504 GRTLADSSYVE
+504 GTTSSYVE

-555 LAGTKDDEWNT
+555 LAGTKDGEWNT

-663 TSGTNYAVPDIK
+663 TSGTNYAVPENIK

-782 NHTMDNTDCT
+782 NHTMDNSDCT

-904 CKKRAVCTECN
+904 CKKRAVCTDCN

-922 PANHSG
+922 LTNHSG
-928 NQVWVQTEKA
+928 NQ
-938 HQKKY
+938 
-943 DCCGAEVT
+943 
-951 NIEDHIWD
+951 
-959 NGHCTVCGY
+959 
-968 DCIHKGGEATCTQKA
+968 
-983 VCDTC
+983 
-988 HSEYGEINADNHTG
+988 
-1002 TETWTQTATIHEKRY
+1002 
-1017 DCCGKVTIEQ
+1017 
-1027 ENHKWKDGACETCG
+1027 
-1041 YVCVHSGGEA
+1041 
-1051 TCTKGAVCETCG
+1051 
-1063 KEYTDKDMANHSGKL
+1063 
-1078 VWVQTEKTHQ
+1078 
-1088 KKYDCCGAEVTNIE
+1088 
-1102 DHIWDNGHCT
+1102 
-1112 VCGYDCIHKGGEA
+1112 
-1125 TCTQKAVCDTCHS
+1125 
-1138 EYGEINADNH
+1138 
-1148 TGTEKWTQTATTHE
+1148 
-1162 KKYDCCGKVTI
+1162 
-1173 AQENHNWKDG
+1173 
-1183 ACETCGYVC
+1183 
-1192 VHSGGEATCT
+1192 
-1202 KGAVCE
+1202 
-1208 TCGKEYTDK
+1208 
-1217 DMANHS
+1217 
-1223 GKLVWVQ
+1223 VWVQ

-1291 NMSMHEGL
+1291 NMSIHEGL
-1299 QSVAAK
+1299 KSVAAK

-1324 RYYIRQD
+1324 RYYIKQD

-1343 AKITDTTSLADT
+1343 AKITDTTSSDDT
-1355 CKDDNTET
+1355 GKGGKTEN
-1363 VKEQAPDTGDNK
+1363 VKEQTPDTGDNK
-1375 HVFVWL
+1375 RVFAWL
-1381 LMFVIGGAAAG
+1381 LMFIIGGAAAG
-1392 LTVKGKKPEN
+1392 LTIKGKKTEN

>member
-1 MTATLFFVTNIV
+1 MKYLNLKKITAVALSIGMVFSSSAVTGFAADNSKKIPTLPNSYINKVAEDIDNEYF
-13 VLYDTY
+13 YDGTY
-19 NREPQKWFC
+19 VDDW
-28 VIIQISRISKSGVFK
+28 
-43 GGIPPS
+43 
-49 GLSPL
+49 
-54 ALYAD
+54 
-59 YPFII
+59 
-64 RSYAIYKRQ
+64 
-73 GKAPDGHTRKGRQ
+73 GHTRKGRQ
-86 LGATYTKESTEFLLW
+86 LGATYTKQSTEFLLW

-118 NDSNARDIGTYA
+118 NDSNACNKGAYT

-142 LWIITLVSDWG
+142 LWIITLLGDWG

-165 VTHIGSDRT
+165 ITHIGSDRT

-200 SVSPEGWVS
+200 SVSPEGWDR

-313 KECKEMIQALHSA
+313 KGCKEMIQALHSA

-348 VPRFYYRLN
+348 VPWFYYRLN
-357 TDGTRYT
+357 TNGTRYT

-376 RKMYRSYMVNSMK
+376 RKMYRNYMVNSMR
-389 YWAEEYHVDGFSL
+389 YWAEEYHIDGFSL

-445 EERQSKTSLYDEII
+445 EERQNKTSLYDEII

-504 GRTLADSSYVE
+504 GTTLADSSYVE

-597 GESAGVVSLGEVAG
+597 GESAGVVSLGEVSG

-636 SSKGKVIVNYVIKDS
+636 SGKGKVIVNYVIKDS
-651 DQKLRESITLQG
+651 EQKLRESITLQG
-663 TSGTNYAVPDIK
+663 TSGTNYAVPNIK
-675 IPSGYTFL
+675 IPSGYAFL

-712 VNGIKNNGV
+712 VDGIKNNGV

-731 SSDYTQVMAGN
+731 SSDYTQVMAVN
-742 KTLTPDADGIYTVS
+742 KMLTPDVDGIYTVS

-774 YLSVTVNA
+774 YLSITVNA
-782 NHTMDNTDCT
+782 DHTMDNSDCT

-800 GKIFLAQANHKFS
+800 HKIFPAQTNHKFS

-853 ICECGEIVTAAKSE
+853 ICECGEIVTAAKAE
-867 HIYGEWKSNGNGTH
+867 HSYGEWKSNGNGTH

-904 CKKRAVCTECN
+904 CKKRAVCTDCN

-928 NQVWVQTEKA
+928 EQVWVQTEKT

-951 NIEDHIWD
+951 NIADHIWE

-968 DCIHKGGEATCTQKA
+968 DCIHIGGKATCTQKA
-983 VCDTC
+983 VCNIC
-988 HSEYGEINADNHTG
+988 HSEYGEINADNHSG
-1002 TETWTQTATIHEKRY
+1002 VEKWIQTATTHEKRY

-1051 TCTKGAVCETCG
+1051 TCTKGAVCEICG
-1063 KEYTDKDMANHSGKL
+1063 KEYTDKDMANHSGKQ

-1088 KKYDCCGAEVTNIE
+1088 KKYDCCGAEVTNIA
-1102 DHIWDNGHCT
+1102 DHIWENGHCT
-1112 VCGYDCIHKGGEA
+1112 VCGYDCIHKGGKA
-1125 TCTQKAVCDTCHS
+1125 TCTQKAVCDICHS

-1148 TGTEKWTQTATTHE
+1148 SGVEKWIQTATTHE

-1324 RYYIRQD
+1324 RYYIKQD

-1343 AKITDTTSLADT
+1343 AKITDTTSLTDT

-1392 LTVKGKKPEN
+1392 LTVKGRKPEN

>member
-1 MTATLFFVTNIV
+1 MKYLNLKKITAV
-13 VLYDTY
+13 VLSIGMVFSSSAVTGFAADNSKKIATIPNSYINKVADDIDDKYFYDGTY
-19 NREPQKWFC
+19 VDDW
-28 VIIQISRISKSGVFK
+28 
-43 GGIPPS
+43 
-49 GLSPL
+49 
-54 ALYAD
+54 
-59 YPFII
+59 
-64 RSYAIYKRQ
+64 
-73 GKAPDGHTRKGRQ
+73 GHTRKGRQ
-86 LGATYTKESTEFLLW
+86 LGATYTKQSTEFLLW

-118 NDSNARDIGTYA
+118 NDSNARDIGSYP

-200 SVSPEGWVS
+200 SVSPEGWDR

-445 EERQSKTSLYDEII
+445 EERQNKTSSYDEII

-555 LAGTKDDEWNT
+555 LTGTKDDEWNT

-675 IPSGYTFL
+675 IPSGYNFL

-782 NHTMDNTDCT
+782 NHTMDNSDCT

-853 ICECGEIVTAAKSE
+853 ICECGEIVTAAKAE

-881 THKCTTAGCTIE
+881 THKCTTEGCTIE

-904 CKKRAVCTECN
+904 CKKRAVCTDCN

-922 PANHSG
+922 SANHSG
-928 NQVWVQTEKA
+928 NQ
-938 HQKKY
+938 
-943 DCCGAEVT
+943 
-951 NIEDHIWD
+951 
-959 NGHCTVCGY
+959 
-968 DCIHKGGEATCTQKA
+968 
-983 VCDTC
+983 
-988 HSEYGEINADNHTG
+988 
-1002 TETWTQTATIHEKRY
+1002 
-1017 DCCGKVTIEQ
+1017 
-1027 ENHKWKDGACETCG
+1027 
-1041 YVCVHSGGEA
+1041 
-1051 TCTKGAVCETCG
+1051 
-1063 KEYTDKDMANHSGKL
+1063 

-1208 TCGKEYTDK
+1208 TCGREYTDK

-1223 GKLVWVQ
+1223 GKVVWVQ

-1291 NMSMHEGL
+1291 NMSIHEGL
-1299 QSVAAK
+1299 KSVAAK

-1324 RYYIRQD
+1324 RYYIKQD

-1343 AKITDTTSLADT
+1343 AKITDTTSSDDT
-1355 CKDDNTET
+1355 GKGGKTET
-1363 VKEQAPDTGDNK
+1363 VKEQTPDTGDNK
-1375 HVFVWL
+1375 RVFAWL
-1381 LMFVIGGAAAG
+1381 LMFIIGGAVAG
-1392 LTVKGKKPEN
+1392 LTIKGKKTEN

>member
-1 MTATLFFVTNIV
+1 MKYLNLKKITAV
-13 VLYDTY
+13 VLSIGMVFSSSAVTGFAADNSKKIAAIPNSYINKVAEDIDNKYFYDGTY
-19 NREPQKWFC
+19 VDDW
-28 VIIQISRISKSGVFK
+28 
-43 GGIPPS
+43 
-49 GLSPL
+49 
-54 ALYAD
+54 
-59 YPFII
+59 
-64 RSYAIYKRQ
+64 
-73 GKAPDGHTRKGRQ
+73 GHTRKGRQ
-86 LGATYTKESTEFLLW
+86 LGATYTKQSTEFLLW

-118 NDSNARDIGTYA
+118 NDSNARDIGSYP

-165 VTHIGSDRT
+165 ITHIGSDRT
-174 TKYKIQDPYS
+174 TQYKIQDPYS

-200 SVSPEGWVS
+200 SVSPEGWDS

-348 VPRFYYRLN
+348 VPWVYYRLN
-357 TDGTRYT
+357 T
-364 TNTGYDNELATE
+364 ELATE
-376 RKMYRSYMVNSMK
+376 RMMYRSYMVNSMK

-445 EERQSKTSLYDEII
+445 EERQNKTSSYDEII

-555 LAGTKDDEWNT
+555 LTGTKDGEWNT

-636 SSKGKVIVNYVIKDS
+636 SGKGKVIVNFVIKDS
-651 DQKLRESITLQG
+651 EQKLRESITLQG
-663 TSGTNYAVPDIK
+663 TSGTNYAVPENIK

-712 VNGIKNNGV
+712 VDGIKNNGV

-742 KTLTPDADGIYTVS
+742 KTLTPDVDGIYTVS

-782 NHTMDNTDCT
+782 NHTMDNSDCT

-828 NDGCTVTTTKTK
+828 NDGCMVTTTKTK

-904 CKKRAVCTECN
+904 CKKRAVCTDCN

-928 NQVWVQTEKA
+928 NQ
-938 HQKKY
+938 
-943 DCCGAEVT
+943 
-951 NIEDHIWD
+951 
-959 NGHCTVCGY
+959 
-968 DCIHKGGEATCTQKA
+968 
-983 VCDTC
+983 
-988 HSEYGEINADNHTG
+988 
-1002 TETWTQTATIHEKRY
+1002 
-1017 DCCGKVTIEQ
+1017 
-1027 ENHKWKDGACETCG
+1027 
-1041 YVCVHSGGEA
+1041 
-1051 TCTKGAVCETCG
+1051 
-1063 KEYTDKDMANHSGKL
+1063 

-1125 TCTQKAVCDTCHS
+1125 TCTQKAVCDTCNS

-1148 TGTEKWTQTATTHE
+1148 TGTEKWAQTATTHE

-1208 TCGKEYTDK
+1208 TCGREYTDK

-1223 GKLVWVQ
+1223 GKVVWVQ

-1291 NMSMHEGL
+1291 NMSIHEGL
-1299 QSVAAK
+1299 KSVAAK

-1324 RYYIRQD
+1324 RYYIKQD

-1343 AKITDTTSLADT
+1343 AKITDTTSSDDT
-1355 CKDDNTET
+1355 GKGGKTET
-1363 VKEQAPDTGDNK
+1363 VKEQTPDTGDNK
-1375 HVFVWL
+1375 RVFAWL
-1381 LMFVIGGAAAG
+1381 LMFIIGGAAAG
-1392 LTVKGKKPEN
+1392 LTIKGKKTEN

>member
-1 MTATLFFVTNIV
+1 MKYLNLKKITAV
-13 VLYDTY
+13 VLSIGMVFSSSAVTGVAADNSKKIATIPNSYINKVADDIDDKYFYDGTY
-19 NREPQKWFC
+19 VDDW
-28 VIIQISRISKSGVFK
+28 
-43 GGIPPS
+43 
-49 GLSPL
+49 
-54 ALYAD
+54 
-59 YPFII
+59 
-64 RSYAIYKRQ
+64 
-73 GKAPDGHTRKGRQ
+73 GHTRKGRQ
-86 LGATYTKESTEFLLW
+86 LGATYTKQSTEFLLW

-118 NDSNARDIGTYA
+118 NDSNARDIGSYP

-200 SVSPEGWVS
+200 SVSPEGWDR

-445 EERQSKTSLYDEII
+445 EERQNKTSSYDEII

-555 LAGTKDDEWNT
+555 LTGTKDDEWNT
-566 MAVLNNESDVS
+566 MAVLNNELDVS

-675 IPSGYTFL
+675 IPSGYNFL

-782 NHTMDNTDCT
+782 NHTMDNSDCT

-904 CKKRAVCTECN
+904 CKKRAVCTDCN

-928 NQVWVQTEKA
+928 NQ
-938 HQKKY
+938 
-943 DCCGAEVT
+943 
-951 NIEDHIWD
+951 
-959 NGHCTVCGY
+959 
-968 DCIHKGGEATCTQKA
+968 
-983 VCDTC
+983 
-988 HSEYGEINADNHTG
+988 
-1002 TETWTQTATIHEKRY
+1002 
-1017 DCCGKVTIEQ
+1017 
-1027 ENHKWKDGACETCG
+1027 
-1041 YVCVHSGGEA
+1041 
-1051 TCTKGAVCETCG
+1051 
-1063 KEYTDKDMANHSGKL
+1063 

-1125 TCTQKAVCDTCHS
+1125 TCTQKAVCDTCNS

-1148 TGTEKWTQTATTHE
+1148 TGTEKWAQTATTHE

-1208 TCGKEYTDK
+1208 TCGREYTDK

-1223 GKLVWVQ
+1223 GKVVWVQ

-1291 NMSMHEGL
+1291 NMSIHEGL
-1299 QSVAAK
+1299 KSVAAK

-1324 RYYIRQD
+1324 RYYIKQD

-1343 AKITDTTSLADT
+1343 AKITDTTSSDDT
-1355 CKDDNTET
+1355 GKGGKTET
-1363 VKEQAPDTGDNK
+1363 VKEQTPDTGDNK
-1375 HVFVWL
+1375 RVFAWL
-1381 LMFVIGGAAAG
+1381 LMFIIGGAAAG
-1392 LTVKGKKPEN
+1392 LTIKGKKTEN

>member
-1 MTATLFFVTNIV
+1 MKYLNLKKTTAV
-13 VLYDTY
+13 VLSIGMVFSSSAVTGFAADNSKKIPTIPNSYINKVAEDIDNEYFYDGTY
-19 NREPQKWFC
+19 VDDW
-28 VIIQISRISKSGVFK
+28 
-43 GGIPPS
+43 
-49 GLSPL
+49 
-54 ALYAD
+54 
-59 YPFII
+59 
-64 RSYAIYKRQ
+64 
-73 GKAPDGHTRKGRQ
+73 GHTRKGRQ
-86 LGATYTKESTEFLLW
+86 LGATYTKQSTEFLLW

-118 NDSNARDIGTYA
+118 NDSNACNIGAYT

-142 LWIITLVSDWG
+142 LWIITLLGDWG

-165 VTHIGSDRT
+165 ITHIGSDRT
-174 TKYKIQDPYS
+174 EKYKIQDPYS

-200 SVSPEGWVS
+200 SVSPEGWDR

-348 VPRFYYRLN
+348 VPWFYYRLN

-364 TNTGYDNELATE
+364 TNTGYDNEFSTE
-376 RKMYRSYMVNSMK
+376 RKMYRNYMVNSMK

-409 VKYKGSSHVYKW
+409 VKYKGSSYVYKW

-445 EERQSKTSLYDEII
+445 EERQNKISLYDEII

-504 GRTLADSSYVE
+504 GTTLADSSYVE

-530 GLMEIRKAFSP
+530 GLMDIRKAFSP
-541 LAKSQT
+541 LAKRQT

-555 LAGTKDDEWNT
+555 LSGTKDDEWNT

-597 GESAGVVSLGEVAG
+597 GESAGVVSLGEVSG

-636 SSKGKVIVNYVIKDS
+636 SGKGKVIVNYVIKDS
-651 DQKLRESITLQG
+651 EQKLRESITLQG
-663 TSGTNYAVPDIK
+663 TSGTNYAVPENIK

-703 YNAINPDTV
+703 YNAINPNTV
-712 VNGIKNNGV
+712 VDGIKNNGV

-731 SSDYTQVMAGN
+731 SLDYIQVMAGN
-742 KTLTPDADGIYTVS
+742 KTLTPDAAGIY
-756 AADGTQTI
+756 
-764 TLTDNEGYSI
+764 NEGYSI
-774 YLSVTVNA
+774 YLSITVNA
-782 NHTMDNTDCT
+782 NHTMDNSDCT

-800 GKIFLAQANHKFS
+800 RKIFLAQTNHNFS
-813 DTWTKDDTYHWKVCE
+813 DTWTKDGTYHWKECE

-853 ICECGEIVTAAKSE
+853 ICECGEIVTAAKAE
-867 HIYGEWKSNGNGTH
+867 HTYGEWKSNDNGTH

-904 CKKRAVCTECN
+904 CKKRAVCTDCN

-928 NQVWVQTEKA
+928 EQVWVQTEKT

-951 NIEDHIWD
+951 NIADHIWE

-968 DCIHKGGEATCTQKA
+968 DCIHTGGKATCTQKA
-983 VCDTC
+983 VCNIC
-988 HSEYGEINADNHTG
+988 HSEYGEINADNHSG
-1002 TETWTQTATIHEKRY
+1002 VEKWIQTATTHEKRY
-1017 DCCGKVTIEQ
+1017 DCCGKVTLEQ

-1051 TCTKGAVCETCG
+1051 TCTKGAVCEICG
-1063 KEYTDKDMANHSGKL
+1063 KEYTDKDMANHSGK
-1078 VWVQTEKTHQ
+1078 Q
-1088 KKYDCCGAEVTNIE
+1088 
-1102 DHIWDNGHCT
+1102 
-1112 VCGYDCIHKGGEA
+1112 
-1125 TCTQKAVCDTCHS
+1125 
-1138 EYGEINADNH
+1138 
-1148 TGTEKWTQTATTHE
+1148 
-1162 KKYDCCGKVTI
+1162 
-1173 AQENHNWKDG
+1173 
-1183 ACETCGYVC
+1183 
-1192 VHSGGEATCT
+1192 
-1202 KGAVCE
+1202 
-1208 TCGKEYTDK
+1208 
-1217 DMANHS
+1217 
-1223 GKLVWVQ
+1223 VWVQ

-1262 DYQCKHAGGSA
+1262 GYQCKHAGGSA

-1324 RYYIRQD
+1324 RYYIKQD

-1343 AKITDTTSLADT
+1343 AKITDTTSLTDT

-1381 LMFVIGGAAAG
+1381 LMLVIGGAAAG

>member
-1 MTATLFFVTNIV
+1 MI
-13 VLYDTY
+13 
-19 NREPQKWFC
+19 
-28 VIIQISRISKSGVFK
+28 G
-43 GGIPPS
+43 
-49 GLSPL
+49 
-54 ALYAD
+54 
-59 YPFII
+59 
-64 RSYAIYKRQ
+64 
-73 GKAPDGHTRKGRQ
+73 GHTRKGRQ

-445 EERQSKTSLYDEII
+445 EERQNKTSSYDEII

>member
-1 MTATLFFVTNIV
+1 MKYLNLKKITAV
-13 VLYDTY
+13 VLSIGMVFSSSAVTGFAADNSKKIATIPNSYINKVADDIDDKYFYDGTY
-19 NREPQKWFC
+19 VDDW
-28 VIIQISRISKSGVFK
+28 
-43 GGIPPS
+43 
-49 GLSPL
+49 
-54 ALYAD
+54 
-59 YPFII
+59 
-64 RSYAIYKRQ
+64 
-73 GKAPDGHTRKGRQ
+73 GHTRKGRQ
-86 LGATYTKESTEFLLW
+86 LGATYTKQSTEFLLW

-118 NDSNARDIGTYA
+118 NDSNARDIGSYP

-200 SVSPEGWVS
+200 SVSPEGWDR

-445 EERQSKTSLYDEII
+445 EERQNKTSSYDEII

-504 GRTLADSSYVE
+504 GTTSSYVE

-555 LAGTKDDEWNT
+555 LAGTKDGEWNT

-675 IPSGYTFL
+675 IPSGYNFL

-782 NHTMDNTDCT
+782 NHTMDNSDCT

-904 CKKRAVCTECN
+904 CKKRAVCTDCN

-928 NQVWVQTEKA
+928 NQ
-938 HQKKY
+938 
-943 DCCGAEVT
+943 
-951 NIEDHIWD
+951 
-959 NGHCTVCGY
+959 
-968 DCIHKGGEATCTQKA
+968 
-983 VCDTC
+983 
-988 HSEYGEINADNHTG
+988 
-1002 TETWTQTATIHEKRY
+1002 
-1017 DCCGKVTIEQ
+1017 
-1027 ENHKWKDGACETCG
+1027 
-1041 YVCVHSGGEA
+1041 
-1051 TCTKGAVCETCG
+1051 
-1063 KEYTDKDMANHSGKL
+1063 
-1078 VWVQTEKTHQ
+1078 
-1088 KKYDCCGAEVTNIE
+1088 
-1102 DHIWDNGHCT
+1102 
-1112 VCGYDCIHKGGEA
+1112 
-1125 TCTQKAVCDTCHS
+1125 
-1138 EYGEINADNH
+1138 
-1148 TGTEKWTQTATTHE
+1148 
-1162 KKYDCCGKVTI
+1162 
-1173 AQENHNWKDG
+1173 
-1183 ACETCGYVC
+1183 
-1192 VHSGGEATCT
+1192 
-1202 KGAVCE
+1202 
-1208 TCGKEYTDK
+1208 
-1217 DMANHS
+1217 
-1223 GKLVWVQ
+1223 VWVQ

-1291 NMSMHEGL
+1291 NMSIHEGL
-1299 QSVAAK
+1299 KSVAAK

-1324 RYYIRQD
+1324 RYYIKQD

-1343 AKITDTTSLADT
+1343 AKITDTTSSDDT
-1355 CKDDNTET
+1355 GKGGKTET
-1363 VKEQAPDTGDNK
+1363 VKEQTPDTGDNK
-1375 HVFVWL
+1375 RVFAWL
-1381 LMFVIGGAAAG
+1381 LMFIIGGAAAG
-1392 LTVKGKKPEN
+1392 LTIKGKKTEN

>member
-1 MTATLFFVTNIV
+1 M
-13 VLYDTY
+13 
-19 NREPQKWFC
+19 
-28 VIIQISRISKSGVFK
+28 
-43 GGIPPS
+43 
-49 GLSPL
+49 
-54 ALYAD
+54 
-59 YPFII
+59 
-64 RSYAIYKRQ
+64 
-73 GKAPDGHTRKGRQ
+73 
-86 LGATYTKESTEFLLW
+86 
-101 APAAT
+101 
-106 YVKVNIYATGDD
+106 
-118 NDSNARDIGTYA
+118 
-130 LEKMLV
+130 
-136 NGEWNG
+136 
-142 LWIITLVSDWG
+142 
-153 GLYYDYTITTTD
+153 
-165 VTHIGSDRT
+165 
-174 TKYKIQDPYS
+174 
-184 VAVSKDGKRS
+184 
-194 YITDTS
+194 
-200 SVSPEGWVS
+200 
-209 DRHVYVDSTK
+209 
-219 ANTVYKISVKDFS
+219 
-232 SDTASGMTAGGKY
+232 
-245 SAFTEKGAKVNSA
+245 
-258 GELVSG
+258 
-264 IDYLK
+264 
-269 ELGVTTVQLAPFAD
+269 
-283 FDGDSEYE
+283 
-291 ILNYNVPEASYAS
+291 
-304 NPSDSKTVI
+304 
-313 KECKEMIQALHSA
+313 
-326 GFSVVMEM
+326 
-334 PYTHASEENPLEKS
+334 
-348 VPRFYYRLN
+348 
-357 TDGTRYT
+357 
-364 TNTGYDNELATE
+364 
-376 RKMYRSYMVNSMK
+376 
-389 YWAEEYHVDGFSL
+389 
-402 DLIDCVN
+402 
-409 VKYKGSSHVYKW
+409 KYKGSSHVYKW

-445 EERQSKTSLYDEII
+445 EERQNKTSSYDEII

-555 LAGTKDDEWNT
+555 LTGTKDDEWNT
-566 MAVLNNESDVS
+566 MAVLNNESDVT

-636 SSKGKVIVNYVIKDS
+636 SGKGKVIVNYVIKDS

-675 IPSGYTFL
+675 IPSGYNFL

-703 YNAINPDTV
+703 YNAINPNTV
-712 VNGIKNNGV
+712 VDGIKNNGV

-742 KTLTPDADGIYTVS
+742 KTLTPDVDGIYTVS

-782 NHTMDNTDCT
+782 NHTMDNSDCT

-853 ICECGEIVTAAKSE
+853 ICECGEIVTAAKAE

-893 ETESCVGGAAT
+893 ETESCVGGTAT
-904 CKKRAVCTECN
+904 CKKRAVCTDCN

-928 NQVWVQTEKA
+928 NQ
-938 HQKKY
+938 
-943 DCCGAEVT
+943 
-951 NIEDHIWD
+951 
-959 NGHCTVCGY
+959 
-968 DCIHKGGEATCTQKA
+968 
-983 VCDTC
+983 
-988 HSEYGEINADNHTG
+988 
-1002 TETWTQTATIHEKRY
+1002 
-1017 DCCGKVTIEQ
+1017 
-1027 ENHKWKDGACETCG
+1027 
-1041 YVCVHSGGEA
+1041 
-1051 TCTKGAVCETCG
+1051 
-1063 KEYTDKDMANHSGKL
+1063 

-1112 VCGYDCIHKGGEA
+1112 VCGYDCIHKGGKA

-1138 EYGEINADNH
+1138 KYGEINADNH

-1173 AQENHNWKDG
+1173 AQENHKWKDG
-1183 ACETCGYVC
+1183 ACEICGYVC

-1208 TCGKEYTDK
+1208 TCGREYTDK

-1223 GKLVWVQ
+1223 GKVVWVQ

-1291 NMSMHEGL
+1291 NMSIHEGL
-1299 QSVAAK
+1299 KSVAAK

-1324 RYYIRQD
+1324 RYYIKQD

-1343 AKITDTTSLADT
+1343 AKITDTTSSDDT
-1355 CKDDNTET
+1355 GKGGKTET
-1363 VKEQAPDTGDNK
+1363 VKEQTPDTGDNK
-1375 HVFVWL
+1375 RVFAWL
-1381 LMFVIGGAAAG
+1381 LMFIIGGAAAG
-1392 LTVKGKKPEN
+1392 LTIKGKKTEN

>member
-1 MTATLFFVTNIV
+1 MKYLNLKKITAV
-13 VLYDTY
+13 VLSIGMVFSSSAVTGFAADNSKKIATIPNSYINKVADDIDDKYFYDGTY
-19 NREPQKWFC
+19 VDDW
-28 VIIQISRISKSGVFK
+28 
-43 GGIPPS
+43 
-49 GLSPL
+49 
-54 ALYAD
+54 
-59 YPFII
+59 
-64 RSYAIYKRQ
+64 
-73 GKAPDGHTRKGRQ
+73 GHTRKGRQ
-86 LGATYTKESTEFLLW
+86 LGATYTKQSTEFLLW

-118 NDSNARDIGTYA
+118 NDSNARDIGSYA

-142 LWIITLVSDWG
+142 LWIITLLHDWG

-165 VTHIGSDRT
+165 ITHIG
-174 TKYKIQDPYS
+174 
-184 VAVSKDGKRS
+184 
-194 YITDTS
+194 
-200 SVSPEGWVS
+200 S

-313 KECKEMIQALHSA
+313 KECKEMIQALHNA

-334 PYTHASEENPLEKS
+334 PYTHASEGNPLEKS
-348 VPRFYYRLN
+348 VPWFYYRLN
-357 TDGTRYT
+357 TDATRYT
-364 TNTGYDNELATE
+364 TNTGYSNELATE
-376 RKMYRSYMVNSMK
+376 RMMYRSYMVNSMK

-409 VKYKGSSHVYKW
+409 AKYKGSSYVYKW

-445 EERQSKTSLYDEII
+445 EERQNKTSSYDEII

-541 LAKSQT
+541 LAKSQR

-555 LAGTKDDEWNT
+555 LTGTKDDEWNT

-636 SSKGKVIVNYVIKDS
+636 SGKGKVIVNYVIKDS
-651 DQKLRESITLQG
+651 EQKLRESITLQG
-663 TSGTNYAVPDIK
+663 TSGTNYAVPENIK

-712 VNGIKNNGV
+712 VDGIKNNGV

-782 NHTMDNTDCT
+782 NHTMDNSDCT

-828 NDGCTVTTTKTK
+828 NDGCMVTTTKTK

-893 ETESCVGGAAT
+893 ETESCVGGTAT
-904 CKKRAVCTECN
+904 CKKRAVCTDCN

-928 NQVWVQTEKA
+928 NQ
-938 HQKKY
+938 
-943 DCCGAEVT
+943 
-951 NIEDHIWD
+951 
-959 NGHCTVCGY
+959 
-968 DCIHKGGEATCTQKA
+968 
-983 VCDTC
+983 
-988 HSEYGEINADNHTG
+988 
-1002 TETWTQTATIHEKRY
+1002 
-1017 DCCGKVTIEQ
+1017 
-1027 ENHKWKDGACETCG
+1027 
-1041 YVCVHSGGEA
+1041 
-1051 TCTKGAVCETCG
+1051 
-1063 KEYTDKDMANHSGKL
+1063 

-1148 TGTEKWTQTATTHE
+1148 TGTETWTQTATTHE

-1202 KGAVCE
+1202 KGAVCKI
-1208 TCGKEYTDK
+1208 CGKEYTDK

-1223 GKLVWVQ
+1223 GKVVWVQ

-1291 NMSMHEGL
+1291 NMSIHEGL
-1299 QSVAAK
+1299 KSVAAK

-1324 RYYIRQD
+1324 RYYIKQD

-1343 AKITDTTSLADT
+1343 AKITDTTSSDDT
-1355 CKDDNTET
+1355 GKGGKTET
-1363 VKEQAPDTGDNK
+1363 VKEQTPDTGDNK
-1375 HVFVWL
+1375 RVFAWL
-1381 LMFVIGGAAAG
+1381 LMFIIGGAAAG
-1392 LTVKGKKPEN
+1392 LTIKGKKTEN

>member
-1 MTATLFFVTNIV
+1 M
-13 VLYDTY
+13 
-19 NREPQKWFC
+19 
-28 VIIQISRISKSGVFK
+28 
-43 GGIPPS
+43 
-49 GLSPL
+49 
-54 ALYAD
+54 
-59 YPFII
+59 
-64 RSYAIYKRQ
+64 
-73 GKAPDGHTRKGRQ
+73 
-86 LGATYTKESTEFLLW
+86 
-101 APAAT
+101 
-106 YVKVNIYATGDD
+106 
-118 NDSNARDIGTYA
+118 
-130 LEKMLV
+130 
-136 NGEWNG
+136 
-142 LWIITLVSDWG
+142 
-153 GLYYDYTITTTD
+153 
-165 VTHIGSDRT
+165 
-174 TKYKIQDPYS
+174 
-184 VAVSKDGKRS
+184 
-194 YITDTS
+194 
-200 SVSPEGWVS
+200 
-209 DRHVYVDSTK
+209 
-219 ANTVYKISVKDFS
+219 
-232 SDTASGMTAGGKY
+232 
-245 SAFTEKGAKVNSA
+245 
-258 GELVSG
+258 
-264 IDYLK
+264 
-269 ELGVTTVQLAPFAD
+269 
-283 FDGDSEYE
+283 
-291 ILNYNVPEASYAS
+291 
-304 NPSDSKTVI
+304 KT
-313 KECKEMIQALHSA
+313 
-326 GFSVVMEM
+326 
-334 PYTHASEENPLEKS
+334 
-348 VPRFYYRLN
+348 
-357 TDGTRYT
+357 
-364 TNTGYDNELATE
+364 
-376 RKMYRSYMVNSMK
+376 
-389 YWAEEYHVDGFSL
+389 
-402 DLIDCVN
+402 
-409 VKYKGSSHVYKW
+409 
-421 LDEIKT
+421 
-427 SLAKEDANLVIW
+427 
-439 GDNYTK
+439 
-445 EERQSKTSLYDEII
+445 
-459 GSTGGTYGERNE
+459 
-471 KAVKIYKQK
+471 
-480 AAMKYA
+480 
-486 KPGTLFMDGG
+486 
-496 EEMCNSVE
+496 
-504 GRTLADSSYVE
+504 
-515 WKDSAEYADVVSYYR
+515 YYR

-555 LAGTKDDEWNT
+555 LTGTKDDEWNT

-636 SSKGKVIVNYVIKDS
+636 SGKGKVIVNYVIKDS

-675 IPSGYTFL
+675 IPSGYNFL

-703 YNAINPDTV
+703 YNAINPNTV
-712 VNGIKNNGV
+712 VDGIKNNGV

-742 KTLTPDADGIYTVS
+742 KTLTPDVDGIYTVS
-756 AADGTQTI
+756 AADGTRTI

-782 NHTMDNTDCT
+782 NHTMDNSDCT

-853 ICECGEIVTAAKSE
+853 ICECGEIVTAAKAE

-893 ETESCVGGAAT
+893 ETESCVGGTAT
-904 CKKRAVCTECN
+904 CKKRAVCTDCN

-928 NQVWVQTEKA
+928 NQ
-938 HQKKY
+938 
-943 DCCGAEVT
+943 
-951 NIEDHIWD
+951 
-959 NGHCTVCGY
+959 
-968 DCIHKGGEATCTQKA
+968 
-983 VCDTC
+983 
-988 HSEYGEINADNHTG
+988 
-1002 TETWTQTATIHEKRY
+1002 
-1017 DCCGKVTIEQ
+1017 
-1027 ENHKWKDGACETCG
+1027 
-1041 YVCVHSGGEA
+1041 
-1051 TCTKGAVCETCG
+1051 
-1063 KEYTDKDMANHSGKL
+1063 

-1112 VCGYDCIHKGGEA
+1112 VCGYDCIHKGGKA

-1138 EYGEINADNH
+1138 KYGEINADNH

-1173 AQENHNWKDG
+1173 AQENHKWKDG
-1183 ACETCGYVC
+1183 ACEICGYVC

-1202 KGAVCE
+1202 KGAVCK
-1208 TCGKEYTDK
+1208 TCGREYTDK

-1223 GKLVWVQ
+1223 GKVVWVQ

-1247 TSEAHGWKNGVCTVC
+1247 SSEAHGWKNGVCTVC

-1291 NMSMHEGL
+1291 NMSIHEGL
-1299 QSVAAK
+1299 KSVAAK

-1324 RYYIRQD
+1324 RYYIKQD

-1343 AKITDTTSLADT
+1343 AKITDTTSSDDT
-1355 CKDDNTET
+1355 GKGGKTET
-1363 VKEQAPDTGDNK
+1363 VKEQTPDTGDNK
-1375 HVFVWL
+1375 RVFAWL
-1381 LMFVIGGAAAG
+1381 LMFIIGGAAAG
-1392 LTVKGKKPEN
+1392 LTIKGKKTEN

>member
-1 MTATLFFVTNIV
+1 MKYLNLKKITAV
-13 VLYDTY
+13 VLSIGMVFSSSAVTGFAADNSKKIATIPSSYINKVAEDIDNKYFYDGTY
-19 NREPQKWFC
+19 VDDW
-28 VIIQISRISKSGVFK
+28 
-43 GGIPPS
+43 
-49 GLSPL
+49 
-54 ALYAD
+54 
-59 YPFII
+59 
-64 RSYAIYKRQ
+64 
-73 GKAPDGHTRKGRQ
+73 GHTRKGRQ

-313 KECKEMIQALHSA
+313 KEYKEMIQALHSA

-445 EERQSKTSLYDEII
+445 EERQNKTSSYDEII

-928 NQVWVQTEKA
+928 NQVWVQTEKT

-951 NIEDHIWD
+951 NIANHVWE

-968 DCIHKGGEATCTQKA
+968 DCIHTGGKATCTQKA
-983 VCDTC
+983 VCNIC

-1002 TETWTQTATIHEKRY
+1002 TEKWTQTATTHEKKY
-1017 DCCGKVTIEQ
+1017 DCCGKVTIAQ
-1027 ENHKWKDGACETCG
+1027 ENHNWKDGACETCG

-1051 TCTKGAVCETCG
+1051 TCTKGAVCEICG
-1063 KEYTDKDMANHSGKL
+1063 KEYTDKDMANHSGKQ

-1088 KKYDCCGAEVTNIE
+1088 KKYDCCGAEVTNIANHVWE
-1102 DHIWDNGHCT
+1102 NGHCT
-1112 VCGYDCIHKGGEA
+1112 VCGYDCIHTGGKA
-1125 TCTQKAVCDTCHS
+1125 TCTQKAVCNICHS

-1324 RYYIRQD
+1324 RYYIKQD

-1343 AKITDTTSLADT
+1343 AKITDTTSLTDT

>member
-1 MTATLFFVTNIV
+1 MKYLNLKKITAV
-13 VLYDTY
+13 VLSIGMVFSSSAVTGFAADNSKKIATIPNSYINKVADDIDDKYFYDGTY
-19 NREPQKWFC
+19 VDDW
-28 VIIQISRISKSGVFK
+28 
-43 GGIPPS
+43 
-49 GLSPL
+49 
-54 ALYAD
+54 
-59 YPFII
+59 
-64 RSYAIYKRQ
+64 
-73 GKAPDGHTRKGRQ
+73 GHTRKGRQ
-86 LGATYTKESTEFLLW
+86 LGATYTKQSTEFLLW

-118 NDSNARDIGTYA
+118 NDSNARDIGSYP

-142 LWIITLVSDWG
+142 LWIITLVSDCG

-165 VTHIGSDRT
+165 ITHIGSDRT
-174 TKYKIQDPYS
+174 TQYKIQDPYS

-200 SVSPEGWVS
+200 SVSPEGWDS

-264 IDYLK
+264 IGDIRGIIEKLDYLK

-313 KECKEMIQALHSA
+313 KECKEMIQALHNA

-334 PYTHASEENPLEKS
+334 PYTHASEGNPLEKS
-348 VPRFYYRLN
+348 VPWFYYRLN
-357 TDGTRYT
+357 TDATRYT
-364 TNTGYDNELATE
+364 TNTGYSNELATE
-376 RKMYRSYMVNSMK
+376 RMMYRSYMVNSMK

-409 VKYKGSSHVYKW
+409 AKYKGSSYVYKW

-445 EERQSKTSLYDEII
+445 EERQNKTSSYDEII

-504 GRTLADSSYVE
+504 GTTLADSSYIE

-541 LAKSQT
+541 LAKSQK

-555 LAGTKDDEWNT
+555 LTGTKDDEWNT

-636 SSKGKVIVNYVIKDS
+636 SGKGKVIVNYVIKDS
-651 DQKLRESITLQG
+651 EQKLRESITLQG
-663 TSGTNYAVPDIK
+663 TSGTNYAVPEKIK

-712 VNGIKNNGV
+712 VDGIKNNGV

-782 NHTMDNTDCT
+782 NHTMDNSDCT

-904 CKKRAVCTECN
+904 CKKRAVCTDCN

-928 NQVWVQTEKA
+928 NQ
-938 HQKKY
+938 
-943 DCCGAEVT
+943 
-951 NIEDHIWD
+951 
-959 NGHCTVCGY
+959 
-968 DCIHKGGEATCTQKA
+968 
-983 VCDTC
+983 
-988 HSEYGEINADNHTG
+988 
-1002 TETWTQTATIHEKRY
+1002 
-1017 DCCGKVTIEQ
+1017 
-1027 ENHKWKDGACETCG
+1027 
-1041 YVCVHSGGEA
+1041 
-1051 TCTKGAVCETCG
+1051 
-1063 KEYTDKDMANHSGKL
+1063 

-1112 VCGYDCIHKGGEA
+1112 VCGYDCIHKGGKA
-1125 TCTQKAVCDTCHS
+1125 TCTQKAVCDTCNS

-1202 KGAVCE
+1202 KGAVCK
-1208 TCGKEYTDK
+1208 TCGREYTDK

-1223 GKLVWVQ
+1223 GKVVWVQ

-1291 NMSMHEGL
+1291 NMSIHEGL
-1299 QSVAAK
+1299 KSVAAK

-1324 RYYIRQD
+1324 RYYIKQD

-1343 AKITDTTSLADT
+1343 AKITDTTSSDDT
-1355 CKDDNTET
+1355 GKGGKTET
-1363 VKEQAPDTGDNK
+1363 VKEQTPDTGDNK
-1375 HVFVWL
+1375 RVFAWL
-1381 LMFVIGGAAAG
+1381 LMFIIGGAAAG
-1392 LTVKGKKPEN
+1392 LTIKGKKTEN